1 MTEEKNQWL
10 DINMPFISKE
20 NRFFLIE
27 ENYKDTNF
35 NINKLK
41 GNYIKSN
48 MSKNTIA
55 ILIDDDVRILN
66 EAKMLLKNKVVPIQ

>member
-35 NINKLK
+35 I
-41 GNYIKSN
+41 
-48 MSKNTIA
+48 
-55 ILIDDDVRILN
+55 
-66 EAKMLLKNKVVPIQ
+66 